1 MPILCNM
8 LHKIGKV
15 FFRLLETNG
24 FHVKARN
31 EGFPVEARLVIRTSN
46 MKIPRRHLADY
57 VIKLHQKACPACSTI
72 IFSLQPIK
80 QFISSVVVLAVTP
93 FSWDHCD
100 EGFTLFPFI
109 EEIVFIPFHSDTRKV
124 SFSIYFPWK
133 KKINNAPTKNMS
145 LSLTSDGSCT
155 LHTDLDSI
163 FSVFTYAVWLEST
176 AEMCK
181 DAIKWTV
188 VEWTLRAPHV
198 FIYSQIW
205 RNSPASEHFN
215 LIEVLKRLA
224 QEQNYTR

>member
-1 MPILCNM
+1 MSCDYSM

-80 QFISSVVVLAVTP
+80 RFISSVVVLAVTP

-109 EEIVFIPFHSDTRKV
+109 EETVFIPFHSDTRKV

-133 KKINNAPTKNMS
+133 KKRLIMLQPKICLWVSPPTVPALSTPIWIQFFQFSLMS
-145 LSLTSDGSCT
+145 SG
-155 LHTDLDSI
+155 
-163 FSVFTYAVWLEST
+163 W
-176 AEMCK
+176 K
-181 DAIKWTV
+181 
-188 VEWTLRAPHV
+188 
-198 FIYSQIW
+198 
-205 RNSPASEHFN
+205 
-215 LIEVLKRLA
+215 A
-224 QEQNYTR
+224 QQRCQRRH